1 MFDIREYYYCNTG
14 SSDAIKYNTADI
26 DDEIVSYIDS
36 LLVDS
41 VGSLYLCDRYKHND
55 SIIDIIYPRQAYPKN
70 QTLIFT
76 PDRLRFLLS
85 FYPYKGDFSK
95 VSKIVLR
102 PRYIEAGN
110 IELAAIYLKKK
121 KILMLYITHP
131 LGYTNSSEESDKFIS
146 VSLENIMNTK
156 IIRDSIDRN
165 GKHKN
170 NIPYLWN
177 ILACISPDDKDDM
190 EKFFIKID
198 KADPKLYHL
207 LNDISHFYS
216 KHGY

>member
-1 MFDIREYYYCNTG
+1 MFDIREYYYYSTG
-14 SSDAIKYNTADI
+14 SNSIEYNTDI
-26 DDEIVSYIDS
+26 DDEIISYIDT
-36 LLVDS
+36 LLIDNID
-41 VGSLYLCDRYKHND
+41 SLYLCDRYKHND
-55 SIIDIIYPRQAYPKN
+55 SIIDIIYPKQVYPKN

-110 IELAAIYLKKK
+110 IELSSIYLKKK
-121 KILMLYITHP
+121 KILLLYLTHP
-131 LGYTNSSEESDKFIS
+131 LGYTDSSEESNRFIS
-146 VSLENIMNTK
+146 VSLENIMDTK
-156 IIRDSIDRN
+156 IIKDSIDRN

-170 NIPYLWN
+170 KIPYLWN
-177 ILACISPDDKDDM
+177 ILSIINPDGKEDM
-190 EKFFIKID
+190 EKFFIKMNRV
-198 KADPKLYHL
+198 DPKLYPI
-207 LNDISHFYS
+207 LNDISYFYS

>member
-14 SSDAIKYNTADI
+14 SNSIEYNTTDI
-26 DDEIVSYIDS
+26 DDEIISYIDT
-36 LLVDS
+36 LLIDNID
-41 VGSLYLCDRYKHND
+41 SLYLCDRYKHND
-55 SIIDIIYPRQAYPKN
+55 SIIDIIYPKHIYPKN

-110 IELAAIYLKKK
+110 IELSSIYLKKK
-121 KILMLYITHP
+121 KILLLYLTHP
-131 LGYTNSSEESDKFIS
+131 LGYTDSSEESNRFIS
-146 VSLENIMNTK
+146 VSLENIMDTK
-156 IIRDSIDRN
+156 IIKDSIDRN

-170 NIPYLWN
+170 RIPYLWN
-177 ILACISPDDKDDM
+177 ILATINPDGKEDM
-190 EKFFIKID
+190 EKFFIKMNRV
-198 KADPKLYHL
+198 DPKLYPI
-207 LNDISHFYS
+207 LNDISYFYS